1 MKKLLVMLA
10 LIFTVS
16 AFTYVEASELK
27 WTGCGISKKAF
38 MEELANA
45 YEKKTGTKIILKG
58 SGATDGIRNVAKG
71 EFDLGGSCR
80 HKINVPE
87 EKDATLHHV
96 AWDALVFI
104 VNDGNPVDSVT
115 EAQIKKV
122 YTGKIKNWKELGGA
136 DAPIKLVDREG
147 KTSGTGLMLREL
159 LFNNPDEEFTSDA
172 EYKKSTGPIEA
183 AVSADPLTISATGVS
198 SAQKRDK
205 IKMLKVNGVAPT
217 KENIMSGK
225 YSLYRPLYITT
236 KGEPSGETK
245 KFLEFALSD
254 EGQAIIAAQG
264 TVNLKE
270 GKSLKKR

>member
-1 MKKLLVMLA
+1 MKKLLMMLA
-10 LIFTVS
+10 IIFAVF
-16 AFTYVEASELK
+16 AFTGVEASELK

-38 MEELANA
+38 MQELATA
-45 YEKKTGTKIILKG
+45 YEKKTGTKIVLKG
-58 SGATDGIRNVAKG
+58 SGATDGIRNVANG

-80 HKINVPE
+80 HKLNVPA
-87 EKDATLHHV
+87 EKDATLHMV

-104 VNDGNPVDSVT
+104 VKDDNPVDNVT
-115 EAQIKKV
+115 EEQIKAV
-122 YTGKIKNWKELGGA
+122 YTGKIKNWKELGGPN
-136 DAPIKLVDREG
+136 APIKLVDREG

-159 LFNNPDEEFTSDA
+159 LFNNPDQEFSSDA

-183 AVSADPLTISATGVS
+183 AISTDPLAIGATGVS
-198 SAQKRDK
+198 SSQKREQ
-205 IKMLKVNGVAPT
+205 IKMLKVNGIAPT

-225 YSLYRPLYITT
+225 YSLYRPLYLIT
-236 KGEPSGETK
+236 KGEPAGDAK

-254 EGQAIIAAQG
+254 EGQAIISAQG